1 MLENKQCQMVILV
14 TSDLHGH
21 VFPHNYRNNREVSI
35 GLAKLA
41 TMIHR
46 ERESYDYSIL
56 IDNGDLIQGTPLTY
70 YYSRFMK
77 EGIHPMV
84 NILNHLNYDCAVIG
98 NHEFNFGI
106 EVLQAAIKDS
116 NFPWLSA
123 NTIQYGMK
131 NCAFGRP
138 YVVKVFENGL
148 RVAILG
154 ITTHYI
160 PNWENPKHIAGLQFE
175 DAFISTKKWVK
186 FIQKYETYDLLIISY
201 HGGFEREPSTGEET
215 ENMSGENQ
223 AYAICEEIAGIDVL
237 LTGHQHRMIADTVNG
252 VTIVQ
257 PGCNGQAIG
266 KVVVT
271 FEKVCGQWVI
281 SNKAAELVTIDE
293 TAEADREII
302 KMTKETERETQ
313 AWLDQPIGRIIGDMT
328 IHDAFAVRLGAH
340 PLIKFLNQVQ
350 MDASG
355 ARISATALF
364 DNGSEGFNEEV
375 TMRNIVSNY
384 IYPNTLRVIRI
395 KGYEMEAALEKCAS
409 YFMLDHTGDIVVNP
423 SYLQPK
429 PQHYNYDM
437 WEGIEYELDIR
448 RPVGDRVTKLM
459 ISGEPIEMEGEY
471 EVVMNNYRASGGG
484 DFHMF
489 QNKPVIKEIQTD
501 MTELIADYFLK
512 RKVVYADN
520 DKNWRVIW
528 QGYTD

>member
-1 MLENKQCQMVILV
+1 MLENKQCQMVILE

-21 VFPHNYRNNREVSI
+21 VFPHNYRNNREDSI

-41 TMIHR
+41 TMIRR
-46 ERESYDYSIL
+46 ERERYDYSVL

-70 YYSRFMK
+70 FYAKVRQ

-84 NILNHLNYDCAVIG
+84 NILNALNYDCAVIG

-106 EVLQAAIKDS
+106 ELLQAAIKDS

-123 NTIQYGMK
+123 NTIQIGSN

-138 YVVKVFENGL
+138 YVVKEYDNGL
-148 RVAILG
+148 RVVILG

-160 PNWENPKHIAGLQFE
+160 PNWENPKHIADLQFE
-175 DAFISTKKWVK
+175 NAFMSTKKWVK
-186 FIQKYETYDLLIISY
+186 FIQKYETYDLLIVSY
-201 HGGFEREPSTGEET
+201 HGGFEREPSTGEESEVIT
-215 ENMSGENQ
+215 GENQ
-223 AYAICEEIAGIDVL
+223 AYAICKEIAGIDIL

-266 KVVVT
+266 KVEIT
-271 FEKVCGQWVI
+271 FEKVRSQWVI
-281 SNKAAELVTIDE
+281 RHKAVELLPIDE
-293 TAEADREII
+293 AVEADLKTM
-302 KMTKETERETQ
+302 KMTEEMERGTQ
-313 AWLDQPIGRIIGDMT
+313 AWLDQPIGRVIGDLT
-328 IHDAFAVRLGAH
+328 IQDAFAVRLGAH
-340 PLIKFLNQVQ
+340 PMIKFFNQVQ

-375 TMRNIVSNY
+375 TMRDIVSNY
-384 IYPNTLRVIRI
+384 IYPNTLKVICI
-395 KGYEMEAALEKCAS
+395 TGYEMKAALEKCAC
-409 YFMLDHTGDIVVNP
+409 YFMIDSTREIEVNP
-423 SYLQPK
+423 AYLEPK

-448 RPVGDRVTKLM
+448 RPVGERVTKLM
-459 ISGEPIEMEGEY
+459 ISGEPIEMVGEY

-512 RKVVYADN
+512 RKMVYADN
-520 DKNWRVIW
+520 DKNWQVIW
-528 QGYTD
+528 